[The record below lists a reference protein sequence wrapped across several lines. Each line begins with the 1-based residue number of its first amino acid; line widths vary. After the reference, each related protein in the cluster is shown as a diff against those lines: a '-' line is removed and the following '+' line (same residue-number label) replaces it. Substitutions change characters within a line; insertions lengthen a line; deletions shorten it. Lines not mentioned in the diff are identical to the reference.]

1 MGGIVMPRKH
11 SPEIEQAIL
20 EFIKTEITN
29 KGYPPSIREICD
41 KVGLKSTSSVFG
53 YLKLL
58 EAKGAISRGSSKN
71 RAITPTDD
79 EFNLSGR
86 EIINIPIVG
95 QVAAGAPL
103 LAQENIEDYFAMP
116 ASMLPT
122 SSTSLFMLNVKGE
135 SMVDMG
141 IYDGDAVICAK
152 TDSAVNGEVVVALVD
167 DSATVKRFYKERDHI
182 RLQPENSEMEP
193 IIVDNCSILGR
204 VIGLLRLNIH

>member
-1 MGGIVMPRKH
+1 MPRKH

-103 LAQENIEDYFAMP
+103 LAQ
-116 ASMLPT
+116 
-122 SSTSLFMLNVKGE
+122 
-135 SMVDMG
+135 
-141 IYDGDAVICAK
+141 
-152 TDSAVNGEVVVALVD
+152 
-167 DSATVKRFYKERDHI
+167 
-182 RLQPENSEMEP
+182 
-193 IIVDNCSILGR
+193 
-204 VIGLLRLNIH
+204 